1 VTTALVSDL
10 HLGQLKG
17 ADLLRRAEVR
27 ATLFEALD
35 GIDRLVLLG
44 DVVEFREGP
53 VLPALQ
59 AARPFFEELGEVM
72 AGREVVIVPGNH
84 DHRLVA
90 AWLERRRT
98 MEPPPLEIAEAI
110 EPQQASEAASMLAR
124 WLGDRTPLSF
134 SYPGLWLR
142 DDVFALHGHYL
153 DRHVTIPGFEPL
165 AVRLCERLLHR
176 GAADAPPGV
185 EGYEVVLGPVYGLL
199 HEWAQSSHYGTAR
212 GAGSSARIY
221 EMLTSD
227 DRGRSLRG
235 RIVGGLAYPA
245 AIAALNRF
253 GMGPVHGDLSG
264 PELRRAG
271 LIALGEVLRRLDV
284 DAPHVVFGHTHRAGP
299 LPGDDP
305 AEWSTLSGG
314 RLWNT
319 GNWYVEAGF
328 IRHTAEHS
336 PYWPGT
342 IAWLEPGRPPR
353 LENALR
359 GYAVAGTG
367 AAAGVPAA

>member
-1 VTTALVSDL
+1 
-10 HLGQLKG
+10 
-17 ADLLRRAEVR
+17 
-27 ATLFEALD
+27 
-35 GIDRLVLLG
+35 
-44 DVVEFREGP
+44 
-53 VLPALQ
+53 
-59 AARPFFEELGEVM
+59 
-72 AGREVVIVPGNH
+72 
-84 DHRLVA
+84 
-90 AWLERRRT
+90 
-98 MEPPPLEIAEAI
+98 
-110 EPQQASEAASMLAR
+110 MLAR
-124 WLGDRTPLSF
+124 WLGDKTPLSF

-142 DDVFALHGHYL
+142 DDVFTLHGHYL

-284 DAPHVVFGHTHRAGP
+284 DAPHVVFGHTHRTGP
-299 LPGDDP
+299 LPMDQA
-305 AEWSTLSGG
+305 AEWRHGG
-314 RLWNT
+314 AALVNT
-319 GNWYVEAGF
+319 GSWVYESFYLGADPE
-328 IRHTAEHS
+328 RS
-336 PYWPGT
+336 PYWPGSMVVV
-342 IAWLEPGRPPR
+342 E
-353 LENALR
+353 E
-359 GYAVAGTG
+359 TG
-367 AAAGVPAA
+367 APELRRLLLDHPREGLRVP